1 MTNGVAT
8 ERYDAAVVGLGL
20 VGAAA
25 LRHLSSA
32 GLRCLGVGP
41 AEPIDWSS
49 HGGVFASHYD
59 SGRITRRL
67 DKQREWA
74 VLASRSIDAYAGVE
88 AASGV
93 TFHHPVGVL
102 MAEVDPDRLAATVGV
117 GQALGVDFE
126 VIAPGG
132 SWGDDRVA
140 LPSGAT
146 VLREQPPGGFIDPRR
161 MLAAQLTVA
170 RSQRA
175 DLVLEQV
182 AGVER
187 RAGGGWSVLGTDGS
201 VFEAEQ
207 VVIAAGPHADE
218 LSGVPRR
225 PRLDVLAET
234 VVLARTSRAEQLRLD
249 RLPSIIVD
257 DPDHDHLYAVPP
269 TIYPDGLAYIKLGA
283 TTRPERVLAPRQ
295 RTEWMAGEAHA
306 AHLDWLRGLLLRLL
320 PGLQAELWL
329 TKPCLIPETP
339 TKLPYLEIVEQ
350 GCVMAVGGNGYAAK
364 SADAI
369 GAVAAR
375 LVIDGAWTDV
385 ELDAAAFALID
396 R

>member
-1 MTNGVAT
+1 
-8 ERYDAAVVGLGL
+8 
-20 VGAAA
+20 
-25 LRHLSSA
+25 
-32 GLRCLGVGP
+32 
-41 AEPIDWSS
+41 
-49 HGGVFASHYD
+49 
-59 SGRITRRL
+59 
-67 DKQREWA
+67 
-74 VLASRSIDAYAGVE
+74 
-88 AASGV
+88 
-93 TFHHPVGVL
+93 
-102 MAEVDPDRLAATVGV
+102 
-117 GQALGVDFE
+117 
-126 VIAPGG
+126 
-132 SWGDDRVA
+132 
-140 LPSGAT
+140 
-146 VLREQPPGGFIDPRR
+146 
-161 MLAAQLTVA
+161 
-170 RSQRA
+170 
-175 DLVLEQV
+175 
-182 AGVER
+182 
-187 RAGGGWSVLGTDGS
+187 
-201 VFEAEQ
+201 
-207 VVIAAGPHADE
+207 
-218 LSGVPRR
+218 
-225 PRLDVLAET
+225 VLAET